1 MLVEQDIFNKKQFLE
16 LFQKRFFSFC
26 EKSPLFIRFTML
38 EDRVLVY
45 DLSRNAE
52 NKPFEHIFNFQISEK
67 ENIKIIKDKLVNESY
82 PVITVNKPIERSL
95 DALEIQELM
104 FKGKMS
110 FSEATSKKH
119 IINKVEKYRVEK
131 ILNSDNKVIIRDLQN
146 DEVWMYEVKIP
157 VVIFVRELFLDSE
170 KSADVFLNKCRK
182 YKRVIDKKEA

>member
-1 MLVEQDIFNKKQFLE
+1 MLVEQDVFNKKQFLE

-52 NKPFEHIFNFQISEK
+52 NKPFEHIFDFQISEK

-95 DALEIQELM
+95 DVLEIQELM

-119 IINKVEKYRVEK
+119 TTNKVEKHRVEK
-131 ILNSDNKVIIRDLQN
+131 VLNSDNKVIIRDLQN
-146 DEVWMYEVKIP
+146 DEVWIYEVKIP

-182 YKRVIDKKEA
+182 YKRVLDKKEA

>member
-1 MLVEQDIFNKKQFLE
+1 MLVEQDVFNKKQFLE

-45 DLSRNAE
+45 DLSRSAE
-52 NKPFEHIFNFQISEK
+52 NKPFEHIFDFQISEK

-157 VVIFVRELFLDSE
+157 VVIFVRELFLDGE

>member
-131 ILNSDNKVIIRDLQN
+131 VLNSDNKVIIRDLQN

>member
-1 MLVEQDIFNKKQFLE
+1 MLVEQDVFNKKQFLE

-95 DALEIQELM
+95 DVLEIQELM

-119 IINKVEKYRVEK
+119 TINKVEKYRVEK
-131 ILNSDNKVIIRDLQN
+131 VLNSDNKVIIRDLQN
-146 DEVWMYEVKIP
+146 DEVWIYEVKIP

-182 YKRVIDKKEA
+182 YKRILDKKEA